1 LIAFRQIHKV
11 LGMDPLP
18 PPKFTRGRFNRKRRR
33 DNSSGEGNDS
43 EGKHVNYAVII
54 FVCVFYT
61 YLKLLRLSNAVFLKL
76 MAIADHFIGS
86 RCVQTIFIK
95 CPAPKIACN

>member
-1 LIAFRQIHKV
+1 MNFEVFFLFKYVFIPLQHALRLIAFRQIHKV

-43 EGKHVNYAVII
+43 EGKHIVYTVILCVP
-54 FVCVFYT
+54 VCYT
-61 YLKLLRLSNAVFLKL
+61 YLKLL
-76 MAIADHFIGS
+76 
-86 RCVQTIFIK
+86 
-95 CPAPKIACN
+95 

>member
-1 LIAFRQIHKV
+1 MFSIMFIYYYYYFQHALRLIAFRQIHKV

-43 EGKHVNYAVII
+43 EGEETPYPCK
-54 FVCVFYT
+54 
-61 YLKLLRLSNAVFLKL
+61 
-76 MAIADHFIGS
+76 
-86 RCVQTIFIK
+86 
-95 CPAPKIACN
+95 

>member
-1 LIAFRQIHKV
+1 MTTGPCFLFVFQHALRLIAFRQIHKV

-43 EGKHVNYAVII
+43 EGKDLVEEESGNRSQVE
-54 FVCVFYT
+54 VKQ
-61 YLKLLRLSNAVFLKL
+61 L
-76 MAIADHFIGS
+76 
-86 RCVQTIFIK
+86 
-95 CPAPKIACN
+95 

>member
-1 LIAFRQIHKV
+1 MLLAFIQHALRLVAFRQIHKV

-43 EGKHVNYAVII
+43 EGV
-54 FVCVFYT
+54 
-61 YLKLLRLSNAVFLKL
+61 
-76 MAIADHFIGS
+76 
-86 RCVQTIFIK
+86 
-95 CPAPKIACN
+95 